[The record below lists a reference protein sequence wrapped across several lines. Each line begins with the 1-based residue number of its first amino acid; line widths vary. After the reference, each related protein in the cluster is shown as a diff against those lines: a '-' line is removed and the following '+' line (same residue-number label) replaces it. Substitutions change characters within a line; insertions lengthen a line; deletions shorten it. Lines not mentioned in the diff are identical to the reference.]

1 MYTIFTR
8 FCSKEV
14 SGKKGAFAHRKT
26 VLTHFNGSY
35 HFYEKNCV
43 LPKCVLCSYHYPSH
57 VIKKKSALYCL
68 HYSLIYAQFIPLI
81 GLAILIFTLIE
92 AAGNA
97 NYVNLPSAEEG
108 EKVDNR
114 QLTSA
119 KIMQRTSVLI
129 MPMVLA
135 TFIVGTF
142 SEYNQVQYISY
153 TTLNTE
159 KYRCISKI

>member
-1 MYTIFTR
+1 MCELLSCRGT
-8 FCSKEV
+8 
-14 SGKKGAFAHRKT
+14 
-26 VLTHFNGSY
+26 
-35 HFYEKNCV
+35 
-43 LPKCVLCSYHYPSH
+43 SYHYPSH
-57 VIKKKSALYCL
+57 VIKEKCTYCYL

-97 NYVNLPSAEEG
+97 NYQNLPVGSDELEG

-142 SEYNQVQYISY
+142 SEYNQVVLHLFLSYLLQFWHKLWHRCFIKQLSADIS
-153 TTLNTE
+153 L
-159 KYRCISKI
+159 

>member
-1 MYTIFTR
+1 M
-8 FCSKEV
+8 
-14 SGKKGAFAHRKT
+14 
-26 VLTHFNGSY
+26 
-35 HFYEKNCV
+35 
-43 LPKCVLCSYHYPSH
+43 
-57 VIKKKSALYCL
+57 
-68 HYSLIYAQFIPLI
+68 IYAQFIPLI

-97 NYVNLPSAEEG
+97 NYVNLPTAAAEEEG

-159 KYRCISKI
+159 

>member
-1 MYTIFTR
+1 MCILNVTPFLSLSFSR
-8 FCSKEV
+8 NQE
-14 SGKKGAFAHRKT
+14 
-26 VLTHFNGSY
+26 
-35 HFYEKNCV
+35 
-43 LPKCVLCSYHYPSH
+43 
-57 VIKKKSALYCL
+57 KSALYCL

-159 KYRCISKI
+159 KYRCISKIYSTLCLCAVHDMLAELSFFFLSVRYNFQ

>member
-1 MYTIFTR
+1 M
-8 FCSKEV
+8 
-14 SGKKGAFAHRKT
+14 
-26 VLTHFNGSY
+26 
-35 HFYEKNCV
+35 
-43 LPKCVLCSYHYPSH
+43 
-57 VIKKKSALYCL
+57 
-68 HYSLIYAQFIPLI
+68 IYAQFIPLI

-97 NYVNLPSAEEG
+97 NYVNLPTASVEEEG

-159 KYRCISKI
+159 YCYAF